1 MKWISKH
8 VIILLVCTMAGVA
21 ILTLWLSSINPI
33 TDVSLFLTTPMIA
46 WFEWLRN
53 LSLSSQTGNISAWLL
68 LLLTSSLPLLLILM
82 KRFRTKSMKLILVMF
97 SIFIGISQYMLIN
110 PWLLF
115 NDEKL
120 YIPEL
125 QSVLILIFTLV
136 ILSMALTIALFAII
150 RQDDS
155 ESILITRFQWFLW
168 IVLVGYAAIFT
179 MTQVSQWQQYITDQ
193 SSSIRY
199 INLVI
204 SGLPSFFLLLVMAT
218 IIKLLQ
224 QLKFEMFNPS
234 NLLLLKKLKQLT
246 SFTLTLSVVSIF
258 LFNLLQILS
267 FRLTDSIHFNI
278 HFPALELLILFVV
291 LFISTILE
299 KSIPVHQENQTFV

>member
-8 VIILLVCTMAGVA
+8 VIILLVCTMAGAA

-33 TDVSLFLTTPMIA
+33 TDATSFLTVPMIA

-53 LSLSSQTGNISAWLL
+53 LSLSSQTGNICAWLL
-68 LLLTSSLPLLLILM
+68 LLLTSSLPVSFMLV
-82 KRFRTKSMKLILVMF
+82 KRFRSTSMKLTLVMF
-97 SIFIGISQYMLIN
+97 SIFMAISQYILIN

-115 NDEKL
+115 NNEKM
-120 YIPEL
+120 YIPEF
-125 QSVLILIFTLV
+125 QSILILIFTLV

-168 IVLVGYAAIFT
+168 IVLVGYAVIFT
-179 MTQVSQWQQYITDQ
+179 MTLVSQWQQYITDQ

-199 INLVI
+199 LNLVI
-204 SGLPSFFLLLVMAT
+204 SGLPSFFLLLVTAT
-218 IIKLLQ
+218 VIKLLQ

-234 NLLLLKKLKQLT
+234 NLHLLKKLKQLT

-258 LFNLLQILS
+258 LFNLLQLLS

>member
-8 VIILLVCTMAGVA
+8 GIILLVCTLTGSA
-21 ILTLWLSSINPI
+21 ILTIWLSSTKQI
-33 TDVSLFLTTPMIA
+33 TDVSSFLTMPMIA
-46 WFEWLRN
+46 WIEWLRN
-53 LSLSSQTGNISAWLL
+53 LSLTSQMGNISAWLL
-68 LLLTSSLPLLLILM
+68 LLLTSSLPIFLMLI
-82 KRFRTKSMKLILVMF
+82 KRFRTKSMKLTLVMF
-97 SIFIGISQYMLIN
+97 SIFTAISQYMLIN

-136 ILSMALTIALFAII
+136 ILSMVLTIALFAII

-168 IVLVGYAAIFT
+168 IALIGYAAIFT
-179 MTQVSQWQQYITDQ
+179 MTLVSQWQQFITNQ
-193 SSSIRY
+193 SPWIQY
-199 INLVI
+199 INLLI
-204 SGLPSFFLLLVMAT
+204 EGLPSILLLFVAAT
-218 IIKLLQ
+218 VIQLLQ
-224 QLKFEMFNPS
+224 QLKTGMFNPS

-246 SFTLTLSVVSIF
+246 SFTLTISVVSIF

-278 HFPALELLILFVV
+278 HFPALELSILFVV

>member
-1 MKWISKH
+1 MKWISKY
-8 VIILLVCTMAGVA
+8 VIILLVCTMAGAA

-33 TDVSLFLTTPMIA
+33 TDATSFLTVPMIA

-53 LSLSSQTGNISAWLL
+53 LSLSSQIGNMSAWLL
-68 LLLTSSLPLLLILM
+68 LLLTSSLPVSFMLI
-82 KRFRTKSMKLILVMF
+82 KRFRTTSMKLMLVMF
-97 SIFIGISQYMLIN
+97 SVFIAISQYILIN

-115 NDEKL
+115 NNQNM
-120 YIPEL
+120 YTPEF

-179 MTQVSQWQQYITDQ
+179 MTLVSQWQQYITDQ

-218 IIKLLQ
+218 VIKLLQ

-234 NLLLLKKLKQLT
+234 NLHLLKKLKQLT